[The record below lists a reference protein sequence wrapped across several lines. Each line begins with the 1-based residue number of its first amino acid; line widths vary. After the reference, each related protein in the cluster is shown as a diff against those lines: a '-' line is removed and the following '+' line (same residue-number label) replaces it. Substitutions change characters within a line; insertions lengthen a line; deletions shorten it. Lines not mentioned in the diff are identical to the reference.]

1 MGRSQRG
8 LTLMHVR
15 YNACILV
22 VHCFLLAEYCSHEV
36 VNGRQ
41 ISNSDLES
49 VGWKVR

>member
-15 YNACILV
+15 YNV